1 MGDILNGETFQNIN
15 AWLKLGV
22 YDYDSIPDLLAYML
36 PEILIMTFIMLNE
49 IHLKLIGL
57 YYKIEDDIETV
68 TEGIQRF
75 IERGDE
81 EKLEQ
86 KKLAAANMQM
96 SKYFVP
102 KEIQQKSL
110 KIELEE
116 ENRELLSL

>member
-68 TEGIQRF
+68 TEGI
-75 IERGDE
+75 
-81 EKLEQ
+81 
-86 KKLAAANMQM
+86 
-96 SKYFVP
+96 
-102 KEIQQKSL
+102 
-110 KIELEE
+110 
-116 ENRELLSL
+116 